1 MKKRILSIILVFCL
15 CLSTFS
21 ISVIATENEEI
32 TILYTNDVHTYIDGD
47 ITYSKL
53 ASLKD
58 TCENVLLLDAGDH
71 IQGTA
76 YGSMDKGKT
85 IIELMNATG
94 YDVATLG
101 NHEFDYGM
109 SGCMQAIDWANYSY
123 VSCNFYHEK
132 NGVIGDS
139 VLDAYKVF
147 DINGTKIAI
156 IGITT
161 PETFTSTTPA
171 YFQDAN
177 GNYIYGIAGGNDGKK
192 LYNAVQNAIDNASQ
206 EADVIIALGHL
217 GDGETSAPWRSEDVI
232 SNTSGLDAFIDGHSH
247 STIPMKEVADKNG
260 DMVILTQ
267 TGEYLNAVGKMTIT
281 DDSIITELLTAQD
294 LANIIPKAEVKAI
307 EDAWVSEIDAKLGEK
322 IGSAEITL
330 DNYDEKGNRLVRLQ
344 ETNSGDFSADALY
357 YMFDSMNMDVDVA
370 VMNGGGVRNGAVT
383 GDITYKTCKEIHT
396 FGNVACLQ
404 TVTGQQLLDAL
415 EWGARS
421 VGVSEEGSFLHVSGV
436 TYKIDTSIP
445 DTTKKDD
452 KGVWIGG
459 PEKYRVHSVKVY
471 NKETDAW
478 DDLDL
483 KATYNLA
490 GYNYTLR
497 DLGGGFAMFNGAVN
511 VLDYVMEDYMVLAN
525 YIKGFENSL
534 VKAKNSPLT
543 AKYSNFL
550 VDYGTVNGSGRIVN
564 EATPTIEETKPAPK
578 PEIPNTDATVNNVNS
593 NGWFAVMLTLS
604 MSLALVMTTS
614 KKRVFSK

>member
-1 MKKRILSIILVFCL
+1 MKNRILSILLILCL
-15 CLSTFS
+15 CLSILPMSAAASGTD
-21 ISVIATENEEI
+21 EI
-32 TILYTNDVHTYIDGD
+32 TLLYTNDIHTYIDGE
-47 ITYSKL
+47 ITYSKV
-53 ASLKD
+53 ATLKD
-58 TCENVLLLDAGDH
+58 SYKNALLLDAGDH

-109 SGCMQAIDWANYSY
+109 AGCMQAIDWANYSY
-123 VSCNFYHEK
+123 VSSNFFHEK
-132 NGVIGDS
+132 DGVVGDS

-147 DINGTKIAI
+147 DVNGIKIAV

-177 GNYIYGIAGGNDGKK
+177 GNYIYAISGGEDGEK
-192 LYNAVQNAIDNASQ
+192 LYNAVQNAIDEASK

-217 GDGETSAPWRSEDVI
+217 GDVATSAPWRSEDVI
-232 SNTSGLDAFIDGHSH
+232 ANTKGLDAFIDGHSH
-247 STIPMKEVADKNG
+247 STIPMKEVADEEGNT
-260 DMVILTQ
+260 VILTQ
-267 TGEYLNAVGKMTIT
+267 TGQYLNAVGKMTIT
-281 DDSIITELLTAQD
+281 ANGITSELLTAED
-294 LANIIPKAEVKAI
+294 LADIVPDADVKAI
-307 EDAWVSEIDAKLGEK
+307 EDAWVSEIEEKLGVK
-322 IGSAEITL
+322 IGSSEVVL
-330 DNYDEKGNRLVRLQ
+330 DNYDADGNRLVRMQ

-357 YMFDSMNMDVDVA
+357 YLFDSMNMDVDVA

-383 GDITYKTCKEIHT
+383 GDITYQTCKEIHT

-421 VGVSEEGSFLHVSGV
+421 VGFSEEGSFLHVSGI

-445 DTTKKDD
+445 DTTQKDD

-459 PEKYRVHSVKVY
+459 PEKYRVHSVEVY
-471 NKETDAW
+471 NKETNTWDALN
-478 DDLDL
+478 LD
-483 KATYNLA
+483 ASYNLA

-497 DLGGGFAMFNGAVN
+497 DLGGGFAMFEGAVN

-525 YIKGFENSL
+525 YVEAFENNT
-534 VKAKNSPLT
+534 VKANNSPLT
-543 AKYSNFL
+543 AKYSNFT
-550 VDYGTVNGSGRIVN
+550 VDYGTVYGSGRIVMAEIPATEEN
-564 EATPTIEETKPAPK
+564 EPVAD
-578 PEIPNTDATVNNVNS
+578 PEIPNTDANS
-593 NGWFAVMLTLS
+593 YVWFAWVSLSAMSFVAYTTLN
-604 MSLALVMTTS
+604 
-614 KKRVFSK
+614 KKKFARK

>member
-1 MKKRILSIILVFCL
+1 MKKRILSILVVFCL
-15 CLSTFS
+15 CLSAFP
-21 ISVIATENEEI
+21 ISVLASETEEI

-58 TCENVLLLDAGDH
+58 TYENVLLLDAGDH

-76 YGSMDKGKT
+76 YGSTDKGKT

-109 SGCMQAIDWANYSY
+109 SGCMQAIDWANYPY
-123 VSCNFYHEK
+123 VSCNFYHEN
-132 NGVIGDS
+132 NGMAGDS
-139 VLDAYKVF
+139 VLDAYKIF
-147 DINGTKIAI
+147 DINGTKIAVV
-156 IGITT
+156 GITT

-171 YFQDAN
+171 YFQNEN
-177 GNYIYGIAGGNDGKK
+177 GNYIYGIAGGENGEA
-192 LYNAVQNAIDNASQ
+192 LYTAVQNAIDEASK

-217 GDGETSAPWRSEDVI
+217 GDGATSAPWRSEDVI
-232 SNTSGLDAFIDGHSH
+232 ANTAGLDAFIDGHSH
-247 STIPMKEVADKNG
+247 STIFMKKVSDKSGNT
-260 DMVILTQ
+260 VILTQ
-267 TGEYLNAVGKMTIT
+267 TGEYLNAVGEMTIT
-281 DDSIITELLTAQD
+281 DNSITTELLTAED
-294 LANIIPKAEVKAI
+294 LANITPKAEVKAM
-307 EDAWVSEIDAKLGEK
+307 EDAWISEIDAKLGEK
-322 IGSAEITL
+322 IGFAEITL
-330 DNYDEKGNRLVRLQ
+330 DNYDENGNRLVRLQ

-357 YMFDSMNMDVDVA
+357 YLFDNMNIDVDVA
-370 VMNGGGVRNGAVT
+370 VMNGGGVRNNAVT

-421 VGVSEEGSFLHVSGV
+421 VGVSEEGSFLHVSGI

-445 DTTKKDD
+445 NTTKKDD

-459 PEKYRVHSVKVY
+459 PEKYRVHSVKVF
-471 NKETDAW
+471 NKETNAW

-483 KATYNLA
+483 EATYNLA

-497 DLGGGFAMFNGAVN
+497 DLGGGFAMFNNAVN

-525 YIKGFENSL
+525 YVEGFENDI
-534 VKAKNSPLT
+534 VKANNSPLT
-543 AKYSNFL
+543 AKYSKFN
-550 VDYGTVNGSGRIVN
+550 VDYGTVNGSGRIVM
-564 EATPTIEETKPAPK
+564 AKTPIIGNKPVTN
-578 PEIPNTDATVNNVNS
+578 PEIPDT
-593 NGWFAVMLTLS
+593 NGVTSTWYLTLFFEW
-604 MSLALVMTTS
+604 LQ
-614 KKRVFSK
+614 RII